1 MLFSMTGFG
10 SKTICLPIS
19 KKEKIQFLIEIKSVN
34 SRFFETT
41 CRLPSALNHLE
52 ISIIQKLKSEL
63 IRGRV
68 YFSIRPEEENV
79 AFEVIKPSLNIVQ
92 GYIDAVK
99 EIKTKF
105 KVSGEISVNDI
116 LNLPDV
122 FVSKKTLIDKKLEK
136 EILKQIDL
144 VTIDLL
150 KSRAAEGKN
159 LQKDLEKRF
168 YICEQIILK
177 VDKLFQE
184 LMKKYKIQI
193 QEVNLLS
200 QESFDEQTKLKLD
213 ELYSILNKIDIH
225 EEIIRFKSHISRI
238 SEVLK
243 TKEIEKGK
251 RLDFILQELL
261 REANTILAK
270 CSDSKISSVVVDIKV
285 ELEKAREQAQNIV

>member
-1 MLFSMTGFG
+1 MTGFS
-10 SKTICLPIS
+10 SKTICLPIN

-41 CRLPSALNHLE
+41 CKLPSALNHLE

-68 YFSIRPEEENV
+68 YFSIRPEEENA
-79 AFEVIKPSLNIVQ
+79 AFETIRPSMNIIQ
-92 GYIDAVK
+92 SYIDAVK

-105 KVSGEISVNDI
+105 KISGDISVGDV
-116 LNLPDV
+116 LHLPDV
-122 FVSKKTLIDKKLEK
+122 FVNKKTVIDQKLEK
-136 EILKQIDL
+136 EILKQVDL

-168 YICEQIILK
+168 YICEQAILK
-177 VDKLFQE
+177 VDNLFQD
-184 LMKKYKIQI
+184 LMKKYKVQI
-193 QEVNLLS
+193 QEVNLLPKETS
-200 QESFDEQTKLKLD
+200 DEQIKLKLD

-238 SEVLK
+238 SKALK
-243 TKEIEKGK
+243 EKEIEKGK

-270 CSDSKISSVVVDIKV
+270 CSDSQISSIVVDIKV